1 MAERDKDKPFDLAA
15 FAGHRREGGLSRIEI
30 AAGVLSVAWLGLS
43 GALLASAD
51 GVPGTG
57 GGALGTAVTVLALTL
72 PVGLIWVVAQGARSA
87 RVLRQESARLQA
99 TVDSLRQAYL
109 AQQQG
114 AGMDVRPSME
124 KRIDDLARAQ
134 RETQDAIAT
143 FATRRDRA
151 VEIAE
156 VQVPQ
161 SLSTKALPRA
171 SAPRA
176 APPAPPSK
184 TPPDDQPRLALGTVP
199 EDSVRPLST
208 EEFVRAL
215 NFPEDTSDRAG
226 FRALRR
232 ALEDRTASKLVRSA
246 QDILT
251 LLSEEGIYMDD
262 LHPDRARPE
271 IWRRFAQGERGLPVS
286 ALGGVRDRSCLAL
299 TAARMKKDPI
309 FRDVAHHFLRQFD
322 RVLVEFEA
330 AASDQELN
338 DLAETRTARAFMLL
352 GRVTGMFG

>member
-1 MAERDKDKPFDLAA
+1 MAEKDTKKPFDIGLLAA
-15 FAGHRREGGLSRIEI
+15 GRRGGLSRIEI
-30 AAGVLSVAWLGLS
+30 GAGLLSLVWLGLS
-43 GALLASAD
+43 VAVLAGSDTPGGDGALDTVVAVL
-51 GVPGTG
+51 
-57 GGALGTAVTVLALTL
+57 AVTM
-72 PVGLIWVVAQGARSA
+72 PVGLIWVVAQGARAA
-87 RVLRQESARLQA
+87 RTLREEAARLQA
-99 TVDSLRQAYL
+99 AADALRLAYL
-109 AQQQG
+109 HQQQG
-114 AGMDVRPSME
+114 PGPDSRPSME
-124 KRIDDLARAQ
+124 KRIEDLARAQ

-151 VEIAE
+151 AETADAPVSVEA
-156 VQVPQ
+156 QPPGAPAARPARTASDPQ
-161 SLSTKALPRA
+161 
-171 SAPRA
+171 
-176 APPAPPSK
+176 PS
-184 TPPDDQPRLALGTVP
+184 LALDGPP
-199 EDSVRPLST
+199 EDVPPLTT

-215 NFPEDTSDRAG
+215 NFPENTADRAG

-232 ALEDRTASKLVRSA
+232 ALDDRIAAKLVRSA

-262 LHPDRARPE
+262 LQPDRARPE

-322 RVLVEFEA
+322 RVLVEFEQ
-330 AASDQELN
+330 AASDQDLN

>member
-1 MAERDKDKPFDLAA
+1 MAESDTKKPFDTGLLAA
-15 FAGHRREGGLSRIEI
+15 GRRGGLSRIELV
-30 AAGVLSVAWLGLS
+30 AGLLSLTWLGLS
-43 GALLASAD
+43 LAILAGSDSAAE
-51 GVPGTG
+51 
-57 GGALGTAVTVLALTL
+57 GGAFGTVVAVLAVTL
-72 PVGLIWVVAQGARSA
+72 PVGLIWVLAQGARTA
-87 RVLRQESARLQA
+87 RMLREEAVRLQA
-99 TVDSLRQAYL
+99 AADALRLAYL
-109 AQQQG
+109 QQQQG
-114 AGMDVRPSME
+114 PGLDNRPSME
-124 KRIDDLARAQ
+124 KRIEDLARAQ

-151 VEIAE
+151 AE
-156 VQVPQ
+156 TAEAPVPV
-161 SLSTKALPRA
+161 RA
-171 SAPRA
+171 GGQ
-176 APPAPPSK
+176 PPAPPPA
-184 TPPDDQPRLALGTVP
+184 PPRPARVASDQQPKLALDGIPEEVP
-199 EDSVRPLST
+199 PLTT

-215 NFPEDTSDRAG
+215 NFPENASDRAG

-232 ALEDRTASKLVRSA
+232 ALDDRIAAKLVRSA

-262 LHPDRARPE
+262 LQPDRARPE

-299 TAARMKKDPI
+299 TAARMKQDPI

-330 AASDQELN
+330 VASDQDLT